1 MTTSQES
8 SRKFSLEMKSE
19 VHYKKA
25 AKSYRKSKQ
34 YMNMINLYP
43 TLQSTLI
50 ECKDEN
56 LIEYGIYIFSQNNQ
70 KKILVLSCDIKVFFR
85 IKFID
90 YFLTHFYIIKCF
102 RIPRFFLT

>member
-34 YMNMINLYP
+34 YINMINLYP
-43 TLQSTLI
+43 TLQNTLI

-56 LIEYGIYIFSQNNQ
+56 LIEWIFYIFSQID
-70 KKILVLSCDIKVFFR
+70 KKN
-85 IKFID
+85 
-90 YFLTHFYIIKCF
+90 IIF
-102 RIPRFFLT
+102 

>member
-34 YMNMINLYP
+34 YINMCRKIINKFYF
-43 TLQSTLI
+43 
-50 ECKDEN
+50 EEN
-56 LIEYGIYIFSQNNQ
+56 YDIAAWNNIFL
-70 KKILVLSCDIKVFFR
+70 KINSDNI
-85 IKFID
+85 
-90 YFLTHFYIIKCF
+90 
-102 RIPRFFLT
+102 

>member
-1 MTTSQES
+1 MFCFIKPSYLLPHSQTIIKYGIRHHNIMTTSQES

-34 YMNMINLYP
+34 YINMISLYP
-43 TLQSTLI
+43 TLQNTLI

-56 LIEYGIYIFSQNNQ
+56 LIE
-70 KKILVLSCDIKVFFR
+70 
-85 IKFID
+85 
-90 YFLTHFYIIKCF
+90 
-102 RIPRFFLT
+102 

>member
-1 MTTSQES
+1 MFCFIKPCCLLPHSQTIIKYGVGTLSIMTTYQDT

-34 YMNMINLYP
+34 YINMINLYP
-43 TLQSTLI
+43 TLQNTLI

-56 LIEYGIYIFSQNNQ
+56 LIE
-70 KKILVLSCDIKVFFR
+70 
-85 IKFID
+85 
-90 YFLTHFYIIKCF
+90 
-102 RIPRFFLT
+102 

>member
-1 MTTSQES
+1 MTSSQES

-34 YMNMINLYP
+34 YINMINLYP
-43 TLQSTLI
+43 TLQNTLI

-56 LIEYGIYIFSQNNQ
+56 LIEKIFDIFFQI
-70 KKILVLSCDIKVFFR
+70 KKNFFR
-85 IKFID
+85 LQHNSYLQNKI
-90 YFLTHFYIIKCF
+90 Y
-102 RIPRFFLT
+102 